1 MSRKRLRGNKDDS
14 KPQKMKK
21 TDCFEN
27 DQIFP
32 IEEIFARL
40 PNLSKNIFGRLDNRS
55 LVSCR
60 EVRKTWQEYVDS
72 QRVYWIRQILK
83 WNPPQIKFHGE
94 WKIVLEKTPI
104 ESLKKFAK
112 CVLVTSKEESPI
124 YVAGGIGDVE
134 LFNSV
139 KEKTGLS
146 ENYKDDDEMTPFHT
160 AAYNNRLSLCE
171 VIIEQLQDKN
181 PGNCHGLTPLHYAA
195 WGGHLEICKLIMTS
209 VQDKN
214 PGNKKGC
221 TPLHFAAS
229 KGHYNVCN
237 LLLDIVDDKNLRN
250 INGSTPLH
258 GASYYGHVNIC
269 QLIYEKIADS
279 GLLLRSSRSV
289 KKVYG
294 RNPGNN
300 KGNTPLH
307 SAAKNGHVEVCK
319 FLCLNL
325 EEKNPKD
332 EDGVTP
338 LHVAAKH
345 GQFDICKLL
354 CSNLQDK
361 NPKDESGRTPVDIA
375 YYNKQWEI
383 LHFLIAE
390 NNFQCS

>member
-1 MSRKRLRGNKDDS
+1 MSKKRRGNKNDL
-14 KPQKMKK
+14 KPQKLKK
-21 TDCFEN
+21 MDCFEN
-27 DQIFP
+27 DKKFP
-32 IEEIFARL
+32 IEEIFAIL
-40 PNLSKNIFGRLDNRS
+40 PNLNEDIFGRLDNRS

-60 EVRKTWQEYVDS
+60 EVSKTWQEYVDS

-83 WNPPQIKFHGE
+83 FNPSQSKFHGE

-181 PGNCHGLTPLHYAA
+181 PDNCHGLTPLHYAA

-250 INGSTPLH
+250 IINGDTPLH

-279 GLLLRSSRSV
+279 GLLLRSSKSV

-294 RNPGNN
+294 LNPGNN
-300 KGNTPLH
+300 KGVTPLH
-307 SAAKNGHVEVCK
+307 LAAEKGQLDVCK
-319 FLCLNL
+319 FLCS
-325 EEKNPKD
+325 K
-332 EDGVTP
+332 
-338 LHVAAKH
+338 
-345 GQFDICKLL
+345 
-354 CSNLQDK
+354 LQDK
-361 NPKDESGRTPVDIA
+361 NPKCNGEKTPMDLA
-375 YYNKQWEI
+375 YSNKHWKI
-383 LHFLIAE
+383 VRFLIDE
-390 NNFQCS
+390 NNLA

>member
-40 PNLSKNIFGRLDNRS
+40 PNLSENIFGRLDNRS

-60 EVRKTWQEYVDS
+60 EVSKIWAEYVDS

-83 WNPPQIKFHGE
+83 CNPPQSKFHGE

-104 ESLKKFAK
+104 ETLKKFARY
-112 CVLVTSKEESPI
+112 VLETSLEVSPI
-124 YVAGGIGDVE
+124 HVAGGLGDVE
-134 LFNSV
+134 LFKSI
-139 KEKTGLS
+139 KEKTGLNENS
-146 ENYKDDDEMTPFHT
+146 EDNKGMTAFHL

-279 GLLLRSSRSV
+279 GLLLRSSKSV

-294 RNPGNN
+294 VNPGNN
-300 KGNTPLH
+300 KGVTPLH
-307 SAAKNGHVEVCK
+307 LAAKKGQLDVCK
-319 FLCLNL
+319 FLCS
-325 EEKNPKD
+325 K
-332 EDGVTP
+332 
-338 LHVAAKH
+338 
-345 GQFDICKLL
+345 
-354 CSNLQDK
+354 LQDK
-361 NPKDESGRTPVDIA
+361 NPKCNGEKTPMDLA
-375 YYNKQWEI
+375 YSNKHWKI
-383 LHFLIAE
+383 VRFLMDE
-390 NNFQCS
+390 NNLA